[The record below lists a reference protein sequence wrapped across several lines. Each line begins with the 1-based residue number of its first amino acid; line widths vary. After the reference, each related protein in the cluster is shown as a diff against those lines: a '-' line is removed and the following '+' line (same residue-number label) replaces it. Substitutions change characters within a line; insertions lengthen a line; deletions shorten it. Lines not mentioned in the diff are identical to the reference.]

1 MGRKALI
8 TCADRY
14 MGPAI
19 RKKFE
24 SIGLTVLPSFE
35 ALKSESAVASGIR
48 RIEAITGDAVMQ
60 YFEDQ
65 DETLE
70 SVRGLLNNTKEPAK
84 AIENLQEEN
93 NELKKQLESLLAEKA
108 KNVKG
113 ELKAD
118 LEEINGI
125 QFLAREVDLDANGI
139 KDLSFQLGGEVD
151 NLFLVL
157 ASRQGGKAL
166 LSCYIDKDLAK
177 AKDLNAGTIVRELG
191 KYIQGGG
198 GGQPFF
204 ATAGGK
210 NPDGIVAALGA
221 VKEYLG

>member
-1 MGRKALI
+1 
-8 TCADRY
+8 
-14 MGPAI
+14 
-19 RKKFE
+19 
-24 SIGLTVLPSFE
+24 
-35 ALKSESAVASGIR
+35 
-48 RIEAITGDAVMQ
+48 MQ
-60 YFEDQ
+60 YFEEQ

-139 KDLSFQLGGEVD
+139 KDLSFHE
-151 NLFLVL
+151 LF
-157 ASRQGGKAL
+157 
-166 LSCYIDKDLAK
+166 
-177 AKDLNAGTIVRELG
+177 
-191 KYIQGGG
+191 
-198 GGQPFF
+198 
-204 ATAGGK
+204 
-210 NPDGIVAALGA
+210 
-221 VKEYLG
+221 